1 MMRSV
6 GRRCGALPREHFA
19 AQSAHLRKGEA
30 MTWIRTAI
38 LFLACGMPL
47 LACTMLQ
54 SANAAPRPFTIAEEA
69 IIERN
74 EALRAVYETDPALV
88 RRVLNALKS
97 RGQSKDKQRDV
108 FGPRVPGGQHSGPS
122 APSDPGADID
132 PATNPDLAILQR
144 GSPEAAHDLFQLLKK
159 ASGRK

>member
-1 MMRSV
+1 M
-6 GRRCGALPREHFA
+6 AYPR
-19 AQSAHLRKGEA
+19 KVDV

-47 LACTMLQ
+47 LACTILQ
-54 SANAAPRPFTIAEEA
+54 PANAAPRPFTIAEEA

-108 FGPRVPGGQHSGPS
+108 FGQKVPGGQHSGP
-122 APSDPGADID
+122 PDPTEPGADID